1 MKKTLNLIK
10 IGGNIIDNET
20 KLNQFL
26 QEFSRIPGPKILI
39 HGGGKTAT
47 EISGNLGL
55 ETTMVNGLRITD
67 AETLRV
73 VTMVYGGLINKNI
86 VAKLQA
92 EDCNAIGLTGADA
105 NLIPAAKRAAGKLDF
120 GYAGDIIPGVIRG
133 EKIAFF
139 LENGFVPVFAPLTH
153 DKAGSLLN
161 TNADTIASAL
171 AIALSEQYETKLIYC
186 FEKNG
191 VLSDLE
197 NEESIIEEL
206 TMEKY
211 RALKHEGTIVKGML
225 PKLDNAFKALLAG
238 VNFVVICHAE
248 AIGNM
253 LVQDKKTGTE
263 LVNN

>member
-1 MKKTLNLIK
+1 MKQTLNLIK
-10 IGGNIIDNET
+10 IGGNIIDDET
-20 KLNQFL
+20 KLNRFL
-26 QEFSRIPGPKILI
+26 KDFAQIPGPKILI
-39 HGGGKTAT
+39 HGGGKTVT
-47 EISGNLGL
+47 QISGNLGL

-73 VTMVYGGLINKNI
+73 VTMVYGGLINKTI

-92 EDCNAIGLTGADA
+92 EDCNAIGFTGADA

-139 LENGFVPVFAPLTH
+139 LDNCFVPVFAPLTH

-171 AIALSEQYETKLIYC
+171 AIALSGQYETKLYYC

-191 VLSDLE
+191 VLTDLE
-197 NEESIIEEL
+197 NEDSIIEEL
-206 TMEKY
+206 TLEKY
-211 RALKHEGTIVKGML
+211 RSLKHEGLIAKGML
-225 PKLDNAFKALLAG
+225 PKLDNAFKALVAG
-238 VNFVVICHAE
+238 VNSVVICHAD
-248 AIGNM
+248 AIGKM
-253 LVQDKKTGTE
+253 LIQDKKAGTE
-263 LVNN
+263 LVKE